1 MIGERLGRWVLDR
14 ELGRGG
20 MGHVYLAHDA
30 DHPERRAAVKVLAG
44 ELSAQAGAVHRFQ
57 REIDVLSGLD
67 HPNIVHFHE
76 SGTHEGSLYYVMEYV
91 EGRDLAALLA
101 EHGRLPWSEVL
112 DLAVQVCA
120 ALKHAHDH
128 GIIHRD
134 LKPSNLMRTEPG
146 DSPPVV
152 KLTDFGIAH
161 VFASKHLTRT
171 GTVVGTAEYLSPEQ
185 AEGKLA
191 TRRSDLYSL
200 GCVLYTLLCG
210 RTPFRGDSIVDLL
223 HKHRY
228 ARFDLPRQVVPDLPH
243 DIEDV
248 VCELLEK
255 DPENR
260 PPDAGI
266 LQRRL
271 ESLRRKLARRGNA
284 TVDIVVSE
292 PTRPVEVAAEREP
305 GPRGEGPATLMS
317 RLLRKELEQ
326 QNRGGPV
333 RQFLNRP
340 AVLVVLFVLCA
351 GALLWTFWP
360 ADPERLYEEGRA
372 LMESDSPDDWQ
383 AGWEKLQKVQA
394 KQPDGPHAADI
405 DRYRRQLEDYREEHL
420 AALRGERLSEA
431 QWFYQLGLRRRQQGD
446 LAAARQ
452 TWRDLVRSFRDVPA
466 EQKWVRLAEKEL
478 AKEGGEAADARR
490 WEAARAALAR
500 ARRLRDEG
508 HADEA
513 NAVLEALEELYRDD
527 PSAKTILDQVRQ
539 ERGN

>member
-1 MIGERLGRWVLDR
+1 MIGARLGRWILDR

-20 MGHVYLAHDA
+20 MGRVYLAHDA
-30 DHPERRAAVKVLAG
+30 DQPERRAAVKVLAG
-44 ELSAQAGAVHRFQ
+44 ELTTQVGAVNRFQ
-57 REIDVLSGLD
+57 REIDVLSALD
-67 HPNIVHFHE
+67 HPNVVRFYE
-76 SGTHEGSLYYVMEYV
+76 SGTHQDALYYVMEPV
-91 EGRDLAALLA
+91 EGHDLAELLA
-101 EHGRLPWSEVL
+101 EHGRLPWPEVL

-128 GIIHRD
+128 GFIHRD
-134 LKPSNLMRTEPG
+134 IKPSNLMRTRDG
-146 DSPPVV
+146 RV

-185 AEGKLA
+185 AEGKPA

-210 RTPFRGDSIVDLL
+210 RTPFRGDSVVDLL

-228 ARFDLPRQVVPDLPH
+228 AQFDPPRRVIPDLPPELD
-243 DIEDV
+243 DI
-248 VCELLEK
+248 VCQLLEK
-255 DPENR
+255 DPDNR

-271 ESLRRKLARRGNA
+271 EALRRKLDRRGEP
-284 TVDIVVSE
+284 TVDVVLSA
-292 PTRPVEVAAEREP
+292 PTLPGETTSKVQERDP
-305 GPRGEGPATLMS
+305 GSRREGPATLMS
-317 RLLRKELEQ
+317 RLLRKELEE
-326 QNRGGPV
+326 QNRGGPL
-333 RQFLNRP
+333 RQFVNRP

-351 GALLWTFWP
+351 GTLVWTFWP
-360 ADPERLYEEGRA
+360 ADLERLYADGSR
-372 LMESDSPDDWQ
+372 LMESDSPEDWE
-383 AGWEKLQKVQA
+383 AGWEKLEKVRA

-405 DRYRRQLEDYREEHL
+405 ERYQRKLEDYREERR

-446 LAAARQ
+446 PEAAAA

-466 EQKWVRLAEKEL
+466 EQKWVWLAEKEL
-478 AKEGGEAADARR
+478 AKEGGAADDARR
-490 WEAARAALAR
+490 WEAVRAALGR

-508 HADEA
+508 KPDEA
-513 NAVLEALEELYRDD
+513 DAVCAALEELYRDD
-527 PSAKTILDQVRQ
+527 PSAKAILDEVRRQ
-539 ERGN
+539 RGR